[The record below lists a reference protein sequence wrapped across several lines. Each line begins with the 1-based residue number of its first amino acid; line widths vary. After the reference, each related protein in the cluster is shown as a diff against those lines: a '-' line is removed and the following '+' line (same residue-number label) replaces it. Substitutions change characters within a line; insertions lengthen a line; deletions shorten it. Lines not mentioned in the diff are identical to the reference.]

1 MFYIAVF
8 RARTQTM
15 AFANILQSYGAP
27 VMIINTPRNLNVSCG
42 ISAKFPANF
51 KHIADSVISRRT
63 FDTFAGFFSSN

>member
-15 AFANILQSYGAP
+15 TFANLLRSYGVPAL
-27 VMIINTPRNLNVSCG
+27 IINTPRNLNVSCG
-42 ISAKFPANF
+42 ISAQFPASY

-63 FDTFAGFFSSN
+63 FDTFAGFFPL